1 MGRTEKLIS
10 PLFAWDTSPKWI
22 DREGLE
28 NRRDFKPCSGQIGK
42 MGGGF
47 TGKLGSS
54 YYYTDNLTSVARK
67 KEKREILLVKLKR
80 FRVQNTINTKRNKAC
95 LK

>member
-1 MGRTEKLIS
+1 
-10 PLFAWDTSPKWI
+10 
-22 DREGLE
+22 
-28 NRRDFKPCSGQIGK
+28 

-54 YYYTDNLTSVARK
+54 YYYTGNLTSVARK
-67 KEKREILLVKLKR
+67 KEKREILFVKLKR

>member
-1 MGRTEKLIS
+1 
-10 PLFAWDTSPKWI
+10 
-22 DREGLE
+22 
-28 NRRDFKPCSGQIGK
+28 

>member
-1 MGRTEKLIS
+1 MYRTKKLIA

-28 NRRDFKPCSGQIGK
+28 KRRDFKPCSGQIGK

-67 KEKREILLVKLKR
+67 KEKKGNIVREIKEISGSKYY
-80 FRVQNTINTKRNKAC
+80 
-95 LK
+95 